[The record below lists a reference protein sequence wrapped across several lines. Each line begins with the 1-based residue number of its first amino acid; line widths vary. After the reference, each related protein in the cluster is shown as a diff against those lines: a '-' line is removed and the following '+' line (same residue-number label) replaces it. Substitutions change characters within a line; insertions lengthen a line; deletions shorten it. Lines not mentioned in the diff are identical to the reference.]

1 MAANELSTKLKS
13 SSRAI
18 LKRTHVPETVQEDD
32 DNPMKSILKKNKKP
46 KLDSS
51 VEEHSKAQQ
60 EPTHK
65 SGSRIASQ
73 VTVVTDQKLTD
84 SSSKVEKSPSQP
96 KNKPISDNRQSDVNQ
111 PKRNEDPLDVAK
123 SGISPDKAVGSE
135 KSRKEVKKEIT
146 ATEKSGKSDKK
157 SEKKEKEKVKKGK
170 GTESKSSAD
179 KKQSPIKST
188 SKKTTM
194 KIEEEDEEIG
204 ILKRSFIGKT

>member
-18 LKRTHVPETVQEDD
+18 LKRTNVPETVQEDD

-51 VEEHSKAQQ
+51 VEEHSKAQ

-73 VTVVTDQKLTD
+73 VTVVSDQKLTD
-84 SSSKVEKSPSQP
+84 SSSKVEKSPNQQ
-96 KNKPISDNRQSDVNQ
+96 KNKPISDNRQSDVIQ
-111 PKRNEDPLDVAK
+111 PKRNEDPSDVAK

-188 SKKTTM
+188 SKKTTV